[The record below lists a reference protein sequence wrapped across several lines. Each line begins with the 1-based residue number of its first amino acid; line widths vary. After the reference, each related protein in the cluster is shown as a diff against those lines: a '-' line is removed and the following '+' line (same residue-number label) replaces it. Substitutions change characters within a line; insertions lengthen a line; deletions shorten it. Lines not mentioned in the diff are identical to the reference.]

1 METTETLNKLVHTIL
16 ADAEAEAKILLA
28 EAESESARVI
38 KEAQDE
44 AERRRQRILLEANA
58 EAELVKKRELSRTG
72 LKIRMDT
79 LTAKEKLI
87 DQAFTKALEKL
98 QTVTKTPEYIA
109 LLENLIVE
117 GAIGL
122 GGGEL
127 QVQTN
132 HNDSLQSQNFQK
144 LEKRIYEKT
153 KTNTT
158 LILLPN
164 RINCV
169 GGTIVKT
176 TDGSIVID
184 NTFEEKLAR
193 QRREL
198 RVLIAKT
205 IFGS

>member
-44 AERRRQRILLEANA
+44 AERRHQRILLEANT

-72 LKIRMDT
+72 LKIRMDI

-87 DQAFTKALEKL
+87 DQAFSKALEKL
-98 QTVTKTPEYIA
+98 QAITKTPEYIPI
-109 LLENLIVE
+109 LENLIVE

-132 HNDSLQSQNFQK
+132 HNDSLQTQNFQK
-144 LEKRIYEKT
+144 LEKRIYEQT

-169 GGTIVKT
+169 GGAIVKT

-205 IFGS
+205 MFGS

>member
-72 LKIRMDT
+72 LKIRMDI

-98 QTVTKTPEYIA
+98 QAITQTPEYVT

-127 QVQTN
+127 HVQTN
-132 HNDSLQSQNFQK
+132 HNDALQTQNFQK
-144 LEKRIYEKT
+144 LEKRIIEQT

-169 GGTIVKT
+169 GGAIVKT
-176 TDGSIVID
+176 PDGSIVID

-198 RVLIAKT
+198 RILIAKT
-205 IFGS
+205 MFGS

>member
-1 METTETLNKLVHTIL
+1 METTETLNKLIHTIL

-44 AERRRQRILLEANA
+44 AERRHQRILLEANT

-72 LKIRMDT
+72 LKIRMDI

-87 DQAFTKALEKL
+87 DQAFSKALEKL
-98 QTVTKTPEYIA
+98 QAITQTPEYVT

-132 HNDSLQSQNFQK
+132 HNDSLQTQNFQK
-144 LEKRIYEKT
+144 LEKRIYEQT

-169 GGTIVKT
+169 GGAIVKT
-176 TDGSIVID
+176 TDGSIVIN

-205 IFGS
+205 MFGS

>member
-72 LKIRMDT
+72 LKIRMDI

-98 QTVTKTPEYIA
+98 QAITQTPEYVT
-109 LLENLIVE
+109 LLENMIVE

-127 QVQTN
+127 HVQTN
-132 HNDSLQSQNFQK
+132 HNDALQTQNFQK
-144 LEKRIYEKT
+144 LEKRIIEQT

-169 GGTIVKT
+169 GGAIVKT
-176 TDGSIVID
+176 TDGSIFID

-205 IFGS
+205 MFGS

>member
-44 AERRRQRILLEANA
+44 AERRHQRILLEANT
-58 EAELVKKRELSRTG
+58 EAELVEKRELSRTG
-72 LKIRMDT
+72 LKIRMDI

-87 DQAFTKALEKL
+87 DQAFSKALEKL
-98 QTVTKTPEYIA
+98 QAITKTPEYIPI
-109 LLENLIVE
+109 LENLIVE

-132 HNDSLQSQNFQK
+132 HNDSLQTQNFQK
-144 LEKRIYEKT
+144 LEKRIYEQT

-169 GGTIVKT
+169 GGAIVKT

-205 IFGS
+205 MFGS

>member
-44 AERRRQRILLEANA
+44 AERRHQRILLEANT

-72 LKIRMDT
+72 LKIRMDI

-87 DQAFTKALEKL
+87 DQAFSKALEKL
-98 QTVTKTPEYIA
+98 QAITKTPEYVT
-109 LLENLIVE
+109 LLENLIME

-132 HNDSLQSQNFQK
+132 HNDSLQTQNFQK
-144 LEKRIYEKT
+144 LEKRIYEQT

-169 GGTIVKT
+169 GGAIVKT

-205 IFGS
+205 MFGS